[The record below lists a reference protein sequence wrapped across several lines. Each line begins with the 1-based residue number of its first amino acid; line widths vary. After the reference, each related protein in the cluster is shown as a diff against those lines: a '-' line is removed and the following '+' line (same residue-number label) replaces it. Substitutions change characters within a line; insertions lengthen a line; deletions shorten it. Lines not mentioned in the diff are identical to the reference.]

1 MVDNSKPGYLCKAEI
16 ELYEE
21 WYKAYSFDLYR
32 EFMQAVAEF
41 YIKVGKGDPVED
53 LDKAIQVLQLLK
65 EKETEH
71 AGTAEIRTL
80 EKLLSDGYK
89 YLARDS
95 KESWSTGGIS
105 AYAGEPQKYNGYW
118 VDLYGLADTELLD
131 EEFTEVK
138 WADDEPM
145 KIADLLETYQAK
157 S

>member
-1 MVDNSKPGYLCKAEI
+1 MISHPPSQSLH
-16 ELYEE
+16 
-21 WYKAYSFDLYR
+21 W
-32 EFMQAVAEF
+32 
-41 YIKVGKGDPVED
+41 
-53 LDKAIQVLQLLK
+53 
-65 EKETEH
+65 EH

-145 KIADLLETYQAK
+145 KIVDLLETYQAK

>member
-21 WYKAYSFDLYR
+21 WHKAYSFDLYR

-41 YIKVGKGDPVED
+41 YIKVGKGDPVEG

-65 EKETEH
+65 EKEIEH

-131 EEFTEVK
+131 KEFTEVK
-138 WADDEPM
+138 WVDDEPT